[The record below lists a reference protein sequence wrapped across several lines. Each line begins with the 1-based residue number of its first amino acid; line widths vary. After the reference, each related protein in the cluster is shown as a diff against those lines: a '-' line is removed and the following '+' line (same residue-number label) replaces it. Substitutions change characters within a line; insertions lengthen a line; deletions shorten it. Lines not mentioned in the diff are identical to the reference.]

1 MPSLA
6 TPGPAAPRAAISRLQ
21 RLGSLAA
28 LLWASAAWAAAPAA
42 PASTP
47 VAAAKSAPFSQLA
60 LRPVRE
66 AAAVVLARNDS
77 RISAE
82 VAGTVLR
89 WGPDTGARVSKG
101 ALLAEI
107 DATDHRLARDRA
119 AAALTAAQVR
129 AQLAQTQLRRA
140 RELQTQGFI
149 SSDALA
155 SREAEA
161 LGADADAAAQRSA
174 LASAERALAKTRVLA
189 PFDASVR
196 QRLVQT
202 GEAVAAGAP
211 LYQLTETQGAEL
223 SAQLA
228 PEDARTLAQVGS
240 LQFVRDDGSR
250 TPLKLLRVASTV
262 ASPAR
267 TVEVRLA
274 PTAGELVPGRDG
286 RLQWADTRPHV
297 PAALIVRRDG
307 GLGVF
312 SVVDGRARF
321 VALSGAQEGRAAAA
335 PQIAPDTRLVHDGQH
350 TLRDG
355 DALRR

>member
-1 MPSLA
+1 MPS
-6 TPGPAAPRAAISRLQ
+6 PANAQPSSLTLRQ
-21 RLGSLAA
+21 LAA
-28 LLWASAAWAAAPAA
+28 WTLLLLAPAGAAWAATAGASSAPAVA
-42 PASTP
+42 ARSTP
-47 VAAAKSAPFSQLA
+47 FQQLA

-77 RISAE
+77 RIGSE
-82 VAGTVLR
+82 VTGTVLR
-89 WGPDTGARVSKG
+89 WGPETGARVARG
-101 ALLAEI
+101 ALLVEI

-174 LASAERALAKTRVLA
+174 LASAERALGKTRVMA

-196 QRLVQT
+196 QRLVQA

-223 SAQLA
+223 AAHLA
-228 PEDARTLAQVGS
+228 PEDARTLALAGA
-240 LQFVRDDGSR
+240 LHFVRDDGSR
-250 TPLKLLRVASTV
+250 TPLKLLRVADTV

-274 PTAGELVPGRDG
+274 PARGALVPGRDG

-321 VALSGAQEGRAAAA
+321 VLLPGAQEGRAAPA
-335 PQIAPDTRLVHDGQH
+335 PQIAPDTRLVHEGQH
-350 TLRDG
+350 ALRDG